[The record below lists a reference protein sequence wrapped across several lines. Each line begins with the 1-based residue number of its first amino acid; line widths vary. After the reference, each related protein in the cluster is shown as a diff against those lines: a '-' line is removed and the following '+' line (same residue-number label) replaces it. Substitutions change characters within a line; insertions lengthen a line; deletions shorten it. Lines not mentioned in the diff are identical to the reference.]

1 MASPQHRSAPE
12 REIQR
17 TPIRSAGVVA
27 GCGSRVWSTG
37 VVDGVVPETEFSS
50 AISCVALFRERI
62 RHNSASTNHTNNR
75 ADILGCHGEAVESVL
90 P

>member
-1 MASPQHRSAPE
+1 MASPRHRSAPE
-12 REIQR
+12 REIQC
-17 TPIRSAGVVA
+17 TPIRSA
-27 GCGSRVWSTG
+27 G

-75 ADILGCHGEAVESVL
+75 ADILGCHGEAVESLL